1 MSSMK
6 NAAATAASGP
16 GSADRAAGSPRRTR
30 KEVAVFTRDDEFLL
44 ALGPSLDDR
53 YRSRPS
59 DGRDE
64 WETSLR
70 GRRGVALVDA
80 ASIGEAADLVRRL
93 ESQCPDFSIVV
104 FASAA
109 RSDEWKSALSRG
121 AIARVFERESA
132 TATQFAEALESGSRA
147 AADSADRPHAAQ
159 NVPGDAGGTGGSRS
173 LLIAGAAIA
182 AVLVAAGAWYAL
194 SGKTPESAPAAPVAD
209 PATAS
214 ASQATPEPAAPAMPQ
229 TASVPELL
237 SAARMAFSEQRYVEP
252 ANNNALDLYT
262 RVLAAEP
269 GNAEAEDGVSRV
281 ISVASTLLEA
291 EIRSGKLDEATSL
304 LARLRAVAPDDP
316 MLTAYEQELASAKP
330 RWLAT
335 RAREALGDDQVALA
349 ERLTEELAATGAE
362 RATVQEL
369 RRAIDAKRKDGEI
382 GKAVAEARSA
392 LTPALLLDGSA
403 NGPRAK
409 LTQLQQLDRRN
420 PQVVAFQRDYQSAL
434 VKRGREATGTGAYDE
449 ADRYLSAAAELGGG
463 RDLEA
468 ARKELAA
475 AREERTRAA
484 SAPAP
489 ATNRTSAAAAASAPQ
504 QAAPAAAGPAKM
516 PKVKRR
522 TAPEYPVGARRD
534 GIEGFVMV
542 EFGLTAEGRTSD
554 IVVRAATPPGVFD
567 KAAMNA
573 VKNWRFESVTPE
585 EAARLP
591 RSVVKLTFELGDE

>member
-1 MSSMK
+1 M
-6 NAAATAASGP
+6 
-16 GSADRAAGSPRRTR
+16 
-30 KEVAVFTRDDEFLL
+30 FTRDDEFLL

-64 WETSLR
+64 WESSLR
-70 GRRGVALVDA
+70 GRRGVALIDA
-80 ASIGEAADLVRRL
+80 ASISEAADIVRRL
-93 ESQCPDFSIVV
+93 EGECPDFAIVV

-109 RSDEWKSALSRG
+109 RTDEWKSALSRG
-121 AIARVFERESA
+121 AIARVYERESA
-132 TATQFAEALESGSRA
+132 TATQLAEALETGTRA
-147 AADSADRPHAAQ
+147 NAESADRQHAAHTSS
-159 NVPGDAGGTGGSRS
+159 GDASGTGGSRA
-173 LLIAGAAIA
+173 LLIAGAAVA
-182 AVLVAAGAWYAL
+182 AVLAAGGAWYVL
-194 SGKTPESAPAAPVAD
+194 SGKNSDGAPAAPTSTSTAAPT
-209 PATAS
+209 PAQEA
-214 ASQATPEPAAPAMPQ
+214 AAPAMPQ
-229 TASVPELL
+229 ASVPELL
-237 SAARMAFSEQRYVEP
+237 SAARMAFGEQRYVEP

-269 GNAEAEDGVSRV
+269 GNAEAEDGVGRV
-281 ISVASTLLEA
+281 ISVASAMLEA

-316 MLTAYEQELASAKP
+316 MLAAYEQEIASAKP

-335 RAREALGDDQVALA
+335 RAREALGADQVALA

-362 RATVQEL
+362 RAAVQDL
-369 RRAIDAKRKDGEI
+369 RRSIDAKRKDGEI
-382 GKAVAEARSA
+382 GKAVAEARSS
-392 LTPALLLDGSA
+392 LTPSLLLDGSA

-420 PQVVAFQRDYQSAL
+420 PQVAAFQRDYQSAL

-449 ADRYLSAAAELGGG
+449 ADRYFSAAAELGGG
-463 RDLEA
+463 RELEA
-468 ARKELAA
+468 ARKELTA

-489 ATNRTSAAAAASAPQ
+489 AASRNAASAAASAPQ
-504 QAAPAAAGPAKM
+504 QAAPASAGPAKM

-522 TAPEYPVGARRD
+522 SAPEYPAGARRD

-554 IVVRAATPPGVFD
+554 IVVRSATPPGVFD
-567 KAAMNA
+567 KAAVNA

-591 RSVVKLTFELGDE
+591 RSLVKLTFELGDE

>member
-1 MSSMK
+1 M
-6 NAAATAASGP
+6 
-16 GSADRAAGSPRRTR
+16 
-30 KEVAVFTRDDEFLL
+30 FTRDDEFLL

-64 WETSLR
+64 WESSLR
-70 GRRGVALVDA
+70 GRRGVALLDA
-80 ASIGEAADLVRRL
+80 ASISEAADIVRRL
-93 ESQCPDFSIVV
+93 EGQCPDFAIIV
-104 FASAA
+104 FAPAS
-109 RSDEWKSALSRG
+109 RMDEWKSALSRG
-121 AIARVFERESA
+121 AIAKLFDRESA
-132 TATQFAEALESGSRA
+132 TASQFAEALEAGHRTA
-147 AADSADRPHAAQ
+147 VESADRAQSTHASS
-159 NVPGDAGGTGGSRS
+159 GDAGGTGGSRAP
-173 LLIAGAAIA
+173 LIVGAAMA
-182 AVLVAAGAWYAL
+182 AVLVAGGAWYLL
-194 SGKTPESAPAAPVAD
+194 SGKSADSSPAASTSPTNAA
-209 PATAS
+209 PTSATA
-214 ASQATPEPAAPAMPQ
+214 PEPAAPAMPEA
-229 TASVPELL
+229 ASVPELL

-269 GNAEAEDGVSRV
+269 DNAEAEDGVGRV
-281 ISVASTLLEA
+281 ISVASTMLEA
-291 EIRSGKLDEATSL
+291 EIRSGKLDEASSL
-304 LARLRAVAPDDP
+304 LTRLRVVAPDDP
-316 MLTAYEQELASAKP
+316 MLSAYEQEIASAKP

-335 RAREALGDDQVALA
+335 RAREALGTDQIALA
-349 ERLTEELAATGAE
+349 ERLTDELAATGAE

-369 RRAIDAKRKDGEI
+369 RRSLDAKRKDGEI
-382 GKAVAEARSA
+382 GKAVADARSSLA
-392 LTPALLLDGSA
+392 PALLLDGSA

-434 VKRGREATGTGAYDE
+434 VKRGREATGTGAYEE

-463 RDLEA
+463 RELDT
-468 ARKELAA
+468 ARKELTA

-489 ATNRTSAAAAASAPQ
+489 AANRTAASAATATPQ

-516 PKVKRR
+516 PKAKRR
-522 TAPEYPVGARRD
+522 SAPEYPVGARRD

-554 IVVRAATPPGVFD
+554 IVVRSATPPGVFD
-567 KAAMNA
+567 KAAVNA

-591 RSVVKLTFELGDE
+591 RSLVKLTFELGDE